1 MSDLHPA
8 RQAREV
14 PGNAVHLPVNLKRK
28 RVKPEALLKRV
39 RLWVGIC
46 TLDVVDLNDIL
57 KLNFSQLS
65 KLPVPMKCLLCASR
79 CIKSLDLDLL

>member
-14 PGNAVHLPVNLKRK
+14 PGNAVHLPVNLKRE

-57 KLNFSQLS
+57 QPL
-65 KLPVPMKCLLCASR
+65 ASG
-79 CIKSLDLDLL
+79 LTM